1 MWIDSHAHLDD
12 RRFDADRDQVVAR
25 AREAQVSGI
34 LTCGAAVE
42 SSAQAVALHQQYG
55 DVWAAVGVHPHE
67 AQSICQGE
75 ADACRV
81 LPEALGNIEALSR
94 RAGVVAIGEIGL
106 DYHYDLSP
114 RPAQR
119 QALAAQLALASTR
132 GLPVVLHCREAEDDL
147 MAIVDAAPAGLRG
160 VLHSF
165 MDSERLAAWALARG
179 FYLGITGFITFP
191 KTETLA
197 QVAAAAPLD
206 RLLVETDCPYLAPHP
221 FRGRR
226 NEPAMVTH
234 VAARLAQVRAMPL
247 PALAAAT
254 TANAKELFGAFG

>member
-1 MWIDSHAHLDD
+1 MFDLIMNLIDTHAHLTYPELENHIDD
-12 RRFDADRDQVVAR
+12 ILSRSRKAGVTGWITIGTDRMHNQRAVQLAQRFDNMF
-25 AREAQVSGI
+25 
-34 LTCGAAVE
+34 
-42 SSAQAVALHQQYG
+42 
-55 DVWAAVGVHPHE
+55 AAVGFHPHHANE
-67 AQSICQGE
+67 VTDDDIAFLEQAVQAE
-75 ADACRV
+75 K
-81 LPEALGNIEALSR
+81 
-94 RAGVVAIGEIGL
+94 VVAIGETGL

-119 QALAAQLALASTR
+119 QALAAQLALASAR

-165 MDSERLAAWALARG
+165 MGSERLAAWALARG
-179 FYLGITGFITFP
+179 FYLGVTGFITFP

-197 QVAAAAPLD
+197 RIVAAAPLD

-226 NEPAMVTH
+226 NEPAMVTF
-234 VAARLAQVRAMPL
+234 VAERLAQVRAMPL
-247 PALAAAT
+247 TELAAAT
-254 TANAKELFGAFG
+254 TANAKELFGALG